1 MSIREAGLSMSINEI
16 QNPPLFLPPQPGF
29 SPSFHRWNWKNED
42 SLLSKIFR
50 NNPVSYNLEA
60 REEENAGKGIFE
72 IRVASNKDAR
82 SFPASRILGDAHL
95 AQNKVCLPPLWKF
108 CGFSR
113 LYRSD
118 NKRGYS
124 HGNWKR
130 LGKIQKLKLTKETG
144 KLSGG
149 KFLPSISRPTVNHL
163 VRVENRIFSRFARFE
178 NWERQLQPY
187 LYSILTKNF
196 EREREYVTT
205 LKYSTLNL
213 NYDLT
218 ILPKNNAQQKWN

>member
-16 QNPPLFLPPQPGF
+16 QNPP
-29 SPSFHRWNWKNED
+29 PSFHRNQV
-42 SLLSKIFR
+42 SLPLFTDEIEKMKILFSRKFLETTLFPTISK
-50 NNPVSYNLEA
+50 YYEA
-60 REEENAGKGIFE
+60 REEENAEKEIFE

-218 ILPKNNAQQKWN
+218 ILPKNNAQ